1 MNELF
6 CISLSEKPEVKQM
19 WYNAALKCSLYAS
32 YRGCKLQM
40 HLIVYPKALVVN
52 KNKTGL
58 GKKSCLVAV
67 VLKQMFAQ

>member
-40 HLIVYPKALVVN
+40 QLIVYPKAF
-52 KNKTGL
+52 G
-58 GKKSCLVAV
+58 GE
-67 VLKQMFAQ
+67 